1 MARDRSSAFDDPAQR
16 VRDARRAFGASIA
29 TTTGLS
35 VLLTLGVAM
44 LIATIPSLG
53 DGTPWTDALPRLSLN
68 EALTLITV
76 FLVVYGLGVVREPE
90 RVRQSSPD
98 DTAASMAG
106 QQLREIAVIAG
117 WAGTTIAL
125 WAAVDAQAEW
135 QAAGHTAGE
144 SAGRLVAALMAGAL
158 MASLAALVPI
168 RYPPHIQALVDEGRR
183 ANEKRILEQ
192 LHAWGLSREQ
202 ATVVRRSLRARA
214 TRLVLPM
221 LGQTFVP
228 CALIIGILA
237 MGRPEHAARSVGL
250 GVAAYVFTA
259 IGTVT
264 LIAPFAFFRSVPRT
278 PILGT
283 ASVVYPVLWLLLSLG
298 FVLSRWGQAADLA
311 LWCAPMLV
319 VGLRLGISLVVW
331 RSGPAM
337 VRGPWSVV
345 DRRWW
350 VAAYLET
357 SQPVRIATAT
367 MPPEPDPRG
376 GYM

>member
-1 MARDRSSAFDDPAQR
+1 
-16 VRDARRAFGASIA
+16 
-29 TTTGLS
+29 
-35 VLLTLGVAM
+35 
-44 LIATIPSLG
+44 
-53 DGTPWTDALPRLSLN
+53 PWTDALPRLSLN

-192 LHAWGLSREQ
+192 LHAWGLSRE
-202 ATVVRRSLRARA
+202 
-214 TRLVLPM
+214 
-221 LGQTFVP
+221 
-228 CALIIGILA
+228 
-237 MGRPEHAARSVGL
+237 
-250 GVAAYVFTA
+250 
-259 IGTVT
+259 
-264 LIAPFAFFRSVPRT
+264 
-278 PILGT
+278 
-283 ASVVYPVLWLLLSLG
+283 
-298 FVLSRWGQAADLA
+298 
-311 LWCAPMLV
+311 
-319 VGLRLGISLVVW
+319 
-331 RSGPAM
+331 
-337 VRGPWSVV
+337 
-345 DRRWW
+345 
-350 VAAYLET
+350 
-357 SQPVRIATAT
+357 
-367 MPPEPDPRG
+367 
-376 GYM
+376 